1 MGVKN
6 QTGGPVQKQPVFFI
20 TEPSLPAPLS
30 LVVAVIGCFYLF
42 FIVMLVRMV
51 QVVLVGGGSPFAL
64 LSSMPL

>member
-1 MGVKN
+1 MSVKN
-6 QTGGPVQKQPVFFI
+6 QTGGPVQRQPVFFI

-30 LVVAVIGCFYLF
+30 LVVAVIGCFYF

-64 LSSMPL
+64 LSSTPL